1 MEFLTTKEEAQG
13 YELFTD
19 ANAWTPER
27 FWNYSLVKKEDS
39 MPLKYYERST
49 FWVKLD
55 IEKELEKH
63 GKIRLKFLKHKYEK
77 IIIIRSNF
85 TIVHKL
91 Y

>member
-1 MEFLTTKEEAQG
+1 MGVFQDFLFVLFFVWTAKNKFLITKEEVQD

-19 ANAWTPER
+19 ANAGTPER

-39 MPLKYYERST
+39 MTLKYYERST

-63 GKIRLKFLKHKYEK
+63 GKIPLKFLKH
-77 IIIIRSNF
+77 
-85 TIVHKL
+85 
-91 Y
+91 

>member
-1 MEFLTTKEEAQG
+1 MEVFLDFLFVLVFVWTAKNKFLITKEEIQD

-39 MPLKYYERST
+39 MTLKYYERST

-63 GKIRLKFLKHKYEK
+63 GKIPLKFLKH
-77 IIIIRSNF
+77 
-85 TIVHKL
+85 
-91 Y
+91 

>member
-1 MEFLTTKEEAQG
+1 MGVFQDFLFVLVFVWTAKNKFLITKEEVQD

-39 MPLKYYERST
+39 MTLKYYERST

-63 GKIRLKFLKHKYEK
+63 GKIPLKFLKH
-77 IIIIRSNF
+77 
-85 TIVHKL
+85 
-91 Y
+91 

>member
-1 MEFLTTKEEAQG
+1 MGVFQDFLFVLVFVWTAKNKFLITKEEVQD

-39 MPLKYYERST
+39 MTLKYYERST

-55 IEKELEKH
+55 IKKELEKH
-63 GKIRLKFLKHKYEK
+63 GKIPLKFLKH
-77 IIIIRSNF
+77 
-85 TIVHKL
+85 
-91 Y
+91 

>member
-1 MEFLTTKEEAQG
+1 MEFLTTKEEVQD
-13 YELFTD
+13 YELFTN

-39 MPLKYYERST
+39 MTLKYYERST

-63 GKIRLKFLKHKYEK
+63 GKIPLKFLKH
-77 IIIIRSNF
+77 
-85 TIVHKL
+85 
-91 Y
+91 

>member
-1 MEFLTTKEEAQG
+1 MEAYLDFLFVLVFVWTAKNKFLITKEEVQD

-39 MPLKYYERST
+39 MTLKYYERST

-63 GKIRLKFLKHKYEK
+63 GKIPLKFLKH
-77 IIIIRSNF
+77 
-85 TIVHKL
+85 
-91 Y
+91 

>member
-1 MEFLTTKEEAQG
+1 MEFLTTKEEVQE

-39 MPLKYYERST
+39 MTLKYYYERST

-55 IEKELEKH
+55 IEKELENM
-63 GKIRLKFLKHKYEK
+63 GKSL
-77 IIIIRSNF
+77 
-85 TIVHKL
+85 
-91 Y
+91 